1 LDILLNEEEQMVR
14 DSARSFLESETNTK
28 LARAMEKDELGYPP
42 ALWKQIADLGWTGMC
57 LPDQYGG
64 QGLGLTYL
72 GLVMEEIGRAIA
84 PLPLLST
91 AVPAMTIAEYGSDA
105 IKQAVLPAVSSGD
118 MLLTFAYQER
128 DARMVADAIKT
139 SATVDGDNFVV
150 NGTKM
155 FVDNCNVANKIL
167 MVVRT
172 KAGSTGRDGLSLLLI
187 DANTPGITQTMEVT
201 TAKDKQGRLDLKD
214 VKVPKANL
222 VGTQDQGWE
231 AIEKMLDTATALE
244 VMYMEGAA
252 RKDVEITIAYAK
264 ERTAFGRPIGAFQ
277 SVAHMLAD
285 AIMWCDGAQLLGMEA
300 VYMIERHGKGGLEVS
315 QAKAFAND
323 RLVPACRF
331 GQAIHGGI
339 GFMMEFDIN
348 LYYRRVASGSMRLGT
363 AFEHRARIAAAL
375 IDQPGKV
382 RLGVTVP
389 TL

>member
-1 LDILLNEEEQMVR
+1 MDILLNEEEQMVR
-14 DSARSFLESETNTK
+14 DSARSFLESETSTK
-28 LARAMEKDELGYPP
+28 VTREMEHDELGYPP

-84 PLPLLST
+84 PLPLMTT
-91 AVPAMTIAEYGSDA
+91 AVASMIIAEFGTDEQ
-105 IKQAVLPAVSSGD
+105 KQSILPGVCSGD
-118 MLLTFAYQER
+118 TVLTFAFQER
-128 DARMVADAIKT
+128 DARIVADAVST
-139 SATVDGDNFVV
+139 TAVLDGDNFVV

-155 FVDNCNVANKIL
+155 FVDNCNSAAKIL
-167 MVVRT
+167 TVVRT
-172 KAGSTGRDGLSLLLI
+172 QAGSTGRDGLSLLLI
-187 DANTPGITQTMEVT
+187 DTGSAGMTQTMQVT
-201 TAKDKQGRLDLKD
+201 TAKDRQGRVDLKD

-222 VGTQDQGWE
+222 VGTLNEGWPV
-231 AIEKMLDTATALE
+231 AEKMLDLGAVLTVL
-244 VMYMEGAA
+244 YMEGAA

-285 AIMWCDGAQLLGMEA
+285 AIMWCDGAQLLGYEA
-300 VYMIERHGKGGLEVS
+300 VGQMEKYGKAGLEVS
-315 QAKAFAND
+315 QAKSFAND
-323 RLVPACRF
+323 RLIPACRY

-339 GFMMEFDIN
+339 GFMMEFDIH
-348 LYYRRVASGSMRLGT
+348 LYYQRVAAGAMRLGT
-363 AFEHRARIAAAL
+363 SFEHRARIAAAL